1 MFVNEFRLSPGGVYI
16 PFVRDG
22 GELVQVAMA
31 PMAGAQEAFLM
42 APEREVGICG
52 NRGGGK
58 TQIML
63 VDALSGVGRGFGS
76 NYKAILIRRSQR
88 EMTDIITLSES
99 LIRPIWPKAQF
110 NKVKNYWQWP
120 TGETLEFSYFDTP
133 DQFGLYQGKA
143 FAWIGFEELTL
154 WPTLTC
160 YLLMFSTLRA
170 PIPTE
175 IMPRKVRF
183 TCNPSGP
190 GHNAVKHRF
199 KLSGVPEAICGPCIT
214 EAGKDGVPATRRM
227 IYCSYDDN
235 ALLKQTEPEYM
246 RRIET
251 ACEGDAAKLRAW
263 KYGDWD
269 IVAGGAFDSIFFD
282 YGKYIYVRPFKLPPS
297 GRLFMSYDHGSSK
310 PYACLFWWE
319 SDGCDIVFE
328 DGRVRS
334 TLPGDLFL
342 IGELYGFNG
351 RPDEGLKSSIAQIT
365 VAIQSYKIS
374 RGWRWRDPCSG
385 KWTDL
390 FKRGVADRAI
400 FDQLNEFSVA
410 AEFDRPVLINGETH
424 PGIQWEESDKF
435 PGSRAAGFALM
446 RERLLATAPGK
457 ESHIREAK
465 GMFVVADR
473 CPQFVRTIPVL
484 PRDKRNPDT
493 VESSAEDHIFDSCA
507 YALRYDTRPRFRS
520 RRLSIV

>member
-1 MFVNEFRLSPGGVYI
+1 
-16 PFVRDG
+16 
-22 GELVQVAMA
+22 MA
-31 PMAGAQEAFLM
+31 DVLA
-42 APEREVGICG
+42 
-52 NRGGGK
+52 
-58 TQIML
+58 
-63 VDALSGVGRGFGS
+63 
-76 NYKAILIRRSQR
+76 
-88 EMTDIITLSES
+88 
-99 LIRPIWPKAQF
+99 
-110 NKVKNYWQWP
+110 
-120 TGETLEFSYFDTP
+120 
-133 DQFGLYQGKA
+133 
-143 FAWIGFEELTL
+143 
-154 WPTLTC
+154 C

-214 EAGKDGVPATRRM
+214 EVGKDGVPATRRM
-227 IYCSYDDN
+227 IYRSYDDN
-235 ALLKQTEPEYM
+235 ALLKRTEPEYM

-269 IVAGGAFDSIFFD
+269 IVSGGAFDSIFFD
-282 YGKYIYVRPFKLPPS
+282 YGRYIYVRPFKLPPS
-297 GRLFMSYDHGSSK
+297 GRRFMSYDHGSSK

-319 SDGCDIVFE
+319 SDGCDIMFE

-342 IGELYGFNG
+342 IGEVYGFNG
-351 RPDEGLKSSIAQIT
+351 RPDEGLKSTIAQIT
-365 VAIQSYKIS
+365 VAIQSYKID
-374 RGWRWRDPCSG
+374 RNWRRRDPLSG
-385 KWTDL
+385 KWQDL
-390 FKRGVADRAI
+390 FRRGVADRAI

-446 RERLLATAPGK
+446 RERLIATAPGN
-457 ESHIREAK
+457 EFGIREAK
-465 GMFVVADR
+465 GMFVVAEH

-484 PRDKRNPDT
+484 PRDKKNPDT
-493 VESSAEDHIFDSCA
+493 VDSSAEDHIFDSCA
-507 YALRYDTRPRFRS
+507 YALRYDTGPRFRS
-520 RRLSIV
+520 RRL